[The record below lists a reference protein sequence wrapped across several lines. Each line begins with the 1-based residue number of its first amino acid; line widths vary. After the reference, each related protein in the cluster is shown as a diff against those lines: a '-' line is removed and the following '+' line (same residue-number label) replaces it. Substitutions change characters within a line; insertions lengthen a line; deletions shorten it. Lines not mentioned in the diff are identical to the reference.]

1 MQEILY
7 YVIQGVKHVLPFG
20 IDHILFMLCIFFK
33 NSNLK
38 YLLRNSI
45 LFTIAHSVAL
55 LIAISYNFKV
65 SEIIEPLIALT
76 ILITAIENIISY
88 QSNKYYYV
96 VVLIFGVIHGLGFA
110 IAFKEIQG
118 NNLFSSVL
126 SFNIGVELAQILIL
140 LIAYL
145 LYTRVKGWK
154 NYYLFIVKPINTIIA
169 IIAIYWLWL
178 RT

>member
-1 MQEILY
+1 MQDILY
-7 YVIQGVKHVLPFG
+7 YVMQGIKHVLPFG

-33 NSNLK
+33 NSNLS

-45 LFTIAHSVAL
+45 LFSIAHSIAL

-76 ILITAIENIISY
+76 ILIAAIENIINL

-96 VVLIFGVIHGLGFA
+96 IILIFGVIHGLGFA

-118 NNLFSSVL
+118 NNLLFSVI

-140 LIAYL
+140 MIAYL
-145 LYTRVKGWK
+145 LYIRVKSWK
-154 NYYLFIVKPINTIIA
+154 NYYSFMVKPINTIIA
-169 IIAIYWLWL
+169 IIAIYWLWI